1 MIQQSYLDLLR
12 ELSTDESSHSKGRS
26 LLDHLKGTYELLKK
40 WDNPSD
46 VCVGGLFHSIYGTQY
61 YKVQSADLADR
72 EHIANV
78 IGSRAEELAFLFCT
92 TDRVGFFA
100 EADKPAPALV
110 DTRTKTS
117 VPVAPETLDAL
128 IEIEVANF
136 IEQFEAATAPAK
148 LTEFM
153 RHMLKVGN
161 GHMTKKASEE
171 LAHVLEQFE

>member
-1 MIQQSYLDLLR
+1 MIEQSYFDLLR

-26 LLDHLKGTYELLKK
+26 LLDHLKGTYELLKT

-61 YKVQSADLADR
+61 YKVQSADFADR
-72 EHIANV
+72 KHLASV

-92 TDRVGFFA
+92 TDRVGFFT
-100 EADKPAPALV
+100 EADKPTPVLV

-117 VPVAPETLDAL
+117 VPVGPETLDAL

-136 IEQFEAATAPAK
+136 IEQLEPDTAPAK
-148 LTEFM
+148 LIEFK
-153 RHMLKVGN
+153 RYMLKVGN
-161 GHMTKKASEE
+161 AHMTMKAREE
-171 LAHVLEQFE
+171 LARVLEQFE